1 MRDNNYVISTQNN
14 QNTIPTNDI
23 MFEDDDEPHQEE
35 IDKYIEQYNVGCNN
49 MLQEEKIKKIL

>member
-1 MRDNNYVISTQNN
+1 VRDNNYVISTQNN

-49 MLQEEKIKKIL
+49 MLLIFL